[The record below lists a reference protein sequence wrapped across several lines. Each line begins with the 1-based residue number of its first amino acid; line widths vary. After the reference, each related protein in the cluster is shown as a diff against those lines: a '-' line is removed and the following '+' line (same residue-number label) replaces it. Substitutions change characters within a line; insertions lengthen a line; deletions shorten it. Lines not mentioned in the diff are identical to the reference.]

1 MATVKTN
8 PFNLGSVLSDEG
20 FCNREKELDELLSH
34 ARNSA
39 NVILYSSRRR
49 GKTSL
54 MKRVMDE
61 ISREGY
67 LAVYVDYL
75 SVIGENDVTEKFFSA
90 VARAVGKD
98 VTEKSFAERVMKL
111 FTRIRPSIDIGPD
124 TVSISARYD
133 RSETFGH
140 LMEDIFLG
148 LNKYLKDN
156 ERRCLVVFDE
166 FQEISSL
173 PESKRIEGIL
183 REHIQDQNNISFFF
197 VGSRRHVLRSMF
209 TDSKRAFYRLGF
221 IYEMENIPKAEFVPY
236 IVDRFRD
243 TGKKCPEE
251 VAADIYDYVAG
262 NTYYIQKLSHILWN
276 MTGQGGKST
285 GDMPEKAKVELIRSE
300 APIFQASFVG
310 MNFGEKKL
318 VRALA
323 VEPSA
328 KPYSIDYLARH
339 TLSAGG
345 VQKSLRSLIDKDVVE
360 IVDGTHR
367 LVDAVFGKWSL
378 RAEMGL

>member
-1 MATVKTN
+1 MIKTN

-20 FCNREKELDELLSH
+20 FCNRKKELDDLLTH
-34 ARNSA
+34 ARNGA

-61 ISREGY
+61 VSREGY

-75 SVIGENDVTEKFFSA
+75 SVISENDVTDKFFNA
-90 VARAVGKD
+90 VVRAVGKD
-98 VTEKSFAERVMKL
+98 VTAKSFADRVRKL
-111 FTRIRPSIDIGPD
+111 FTRIRPSLDIGPD
-124 TVSISARYD
+124 SVSISAKYD

-140 LMEDIFLG
+140 LIDDIFLG
-148 LNKYLKDN
+148 LNKYLKDSKH
-156 ERRCLVVFDE
+156 RCLVVFDE

-173 PESKRIEGIL
+173 PENKRIEGIL
-183 REHIQDQNNISFFF
+183 REHIQNQDNISFFF

-221 IYEMENIPKAEFVPY
+221 IYEMGNIPKAEFAPY
-236 IVDRFRD
+236 IVGRFKK
-243 TGKKCPEE
+243 TGRECPEE
-251 VAADIYDYVAG
+251 IAADIYDYVAG

-276 MTGQGGKST
+276 MVGQGKGAT
-285 GDMPEKAKVELIRSE
+285 GEMLEKAKVELLRSE
-300 APIFQASFVG
+300 APIFQASFVE

-323 VEPSA
+323 MEPSG

-345 VQKSLRSLIDKDVVE
+345 VQKSLKSLIDKDIVE
-360 IVDGTHR
+360 DADGTYR

-378 RAEMGL
+378 RAELGL